1 MKRKSG
7 VVFNYDELLKKI
19 PYKYAIPVA
28 AARRAEALKEFAKP
42 LVNLKTPNLV
52 TIAFKELELRKIKIK
67 NEDVLKI
74 LKAEIK

>member
-7 VVFNYDELLKKI
+7 VVFNYDELLEKI

-42 LVNLKTPNLV
+42 LVNIKTPNLV
-52 TIAFKELELRKIKIK
+52 TVAFKELEQRKIKIK

-74 LKAEIK
+74 LKAEVK